1 MKFHVIDREDWNR
14 EQYFEQYLKLKCTFS
29 MTVNVD
35 ITMLLEE
42 VYQKGIKF
50 YPVFIYLISRIV
62 NNHKKFRTCF
72 NDEGVLG
79 YWEEM
84 IPSYTI
90 FHKDDKSFSSIWTDY
105 SSYFRTFYKNY
116 EDDMRCYASVHGLF
130 TKENI
135 PPNVFPISS
144 IPWTSFTGFNLNIN
158 NDENFLLPIITCG
171 KYFNEGNKVM
181 LPVSLQVH
189 HSVCDGYDASKFI
202 EDLQQLSNTCND
214 WLK

>member
-14 EQYFEQYLKLKCTFS
+14 EQYFEHYLKLKCTFS

-50 YPVFIYLISRIV
+50 YPVFIYLISRVV

-84 IPSYTI
+84 IPNYTI

-105 SSYFRTFYKNY
+105 SSDFRTFYKNY
-116 EDDMRCYASVHGLF
+116 EDDMRCYANVHGLF

-158 NDENFLLPIITCG
+158 NDEKFLLPIITCG

-181 LPVSLQVH
+181 LPVSL
-189 HSVCDGYDASKFI
+189 
-202 EDLQQLSNTCND
+202 
-214 WLK
+214 

>member
-14 EQYFEQYLKLKCTFS
+14 ERYFEHYLKLKCTFS

-50 YPVFIYLISRIV
+50 YPVFIYLISRVV

-72 NDEGVLG
+72 NDEGVVG

-105 SSYFRTFYKNY
+105 SSDFRTFYKKY
-116 EDDMRCYASVHGLF
+116 EDDMRYYASVHGLF

-202 EDLQQLSNTCND
+202 EDLQQLSNTCNE

>member
-1 MKFHVIDREDWNR
+1 
-14 EQYFEQYLKLKCTFS
+14 
-29 MTVNVD
+29 TVNVD

-50 YPVFIYLISRIV
+50 YPVFIYLISRVV

-105 SSYFRTFYKNY
+105 SSDFRTFYKNY

-189 HSVCDGYDASKFI
+189 HSVCDGYDASQFI

>member
-1 MKFHVIDREDWNR
+1 MKFHVIDREKWNR
-14 EQYFEQYLKLKCTFS
+14 EQYFEHYLKLKCTFS
-29 MTVNVD
+29 MTVHVD
-35 ITMLLEE
+35 ITRLLKELH
-42 VYQKGIKF
+42 QKGIKF
-50 YPVFIYLISRIV
+50 YPVFIYLISKVV
-62 NNHKKFRTCF
+62 NNHKEFRTSF
-72 NDEGVLG
+72 NEEGALG

-105 SSYFRTFYKNY
+105 SSDFHIFYRNY
-116 EDDMRCYASVHGLF
+116 EEDMRLYTNVHGLF

-144 IPWTSFTGFNLNIN
+144 IPWASFTGFNLNIN
-158 NDENFLLPIITCG
+158 NDGDFLLPIITCG
-171 KYFNEGNKVM
+171 KYFNEENKVM

-189 HSVCDGYDASKFI
+189 HSVCDGYHASRFI
-202 EDLQQLSNTCND
+202 EDLQELSNSCNE

>member
-14 EQYFEQYLKLKCTFS
+14 EQHFEHYLKLKCTFS

-35 ITMLLEE
+35 ITMLLGE

-50 YPVFIYLISRIV
+50 YPVFIYLISRVV

-72 NDEGVLG
+72 NDEGVVG

-105 SSYFRTFYKNY
+105 SSDFRTFYNNY

-171 KYFNEGNKVM
+171 KYFNDGNKVM
-181 LPVSLQVH
+181 LPVSL
-189 HSVCDGYDASKFI
+189 
-202 EDLQQLSNTCND
+202 
-214 WLK
+214 

>member
-14 EQYFEQYLKLKCTFS
+14 EQYFEHYLKLKCTFS

-144 IPWTSFTGFNLNIN
+144 IPWTSFTEFNLNIN

>member
-14 EQYFEQYLKLKCTFS
+14 EQYFEHYLKLKCTFS

-42 VYQKGIKF
+42 LYQKGIKF
-50 YPVFIYLISRIV
+50 YPVFIYLISRVV

-90 FHKDDKSFSSIWTDY
+90 FHKDDKSFSSIWRDY
-105 SSYFRTFYKNY
+105 SGDFRTFYKNY
-116 EDDMRCYASVHGLF
+116 EDDMRCYASVHGCF
-130 TKENI
+130 MKENI

-202 EDLQQLSNTCND
+202 EDLQQLSNTCNE

>member
-14 EQYFEQYLKLKCTFS
+14 EQYFEHYLKLKCTFS

>member
-1 MKFHVIDREDWNR
+1 MRFHIIDRENWNR
-14 EQYFEQYLKLKCTFS
+14 EQYFEYYLKLKCTFS

-35 ITMLLEE
+35 ITRLLKELH
-42 VYQKGIKF
+42 QKGIKF
-50 YPVFIYLISRIV
+50 YPVFIYLISKVV
-62 NNHKKFRTCF
+62 NNHKEFRTSF
-72 NDEGVLG
+72 NDEGALG

-105 SSYFRTFYKNY
+105 SSDFHIFYKNY
-116 EDDMRCYASVHGLF
+116 EEDMRLYTNVHGLF

-144 IPWTSFTGFNLNIN
+144 IPWSSFTGFNLNIN
-158 NDENFLLPIITCG
+158 NDGDFLLPIITCG
-171 KYFNEGNKVM
+171 KYFNEENKVM

-189 HSVCDGYDASKFI
+189 HSVCDGYHASRFL
-202 EDLQQLSNTCND
+202 EDLQQLISNCNK

>member
-14 EQYFEQYLKLKCTFS
+14 EQYFEHYLKLKCTFS

-62 NNHKKFRTCF
+62 NNHRKFRTCF

-202 EDLQQLSNTCND
+202 EDLQQLSNTCNE

>member
-1 MKFHVIDREDWNR
+1 MKFHAIDRENWNR
-14 EQYFEQYLKLKCTFS
+14 EQYFEHYLKLKCTFS
-29 MTVNVD
+29 MTMNVD
-35 ITMLLEE
+35 ITMVLEE
-42 VYQKGIKF
+42 IRQKGIKF
-50 YPVFIYLISRIV
+50 YPTFIYLISRVI
-62 NNHKKFRTCF
+62 NKHKEFRICF
-72 NDEGVLG
+72 NEDGVLG

-105 SSYFRTFYKNY
+105 ARDFRIFYKNY
-116 EDDMRCYASVHGLF
+116 EEDMRYYSNIHGLF

-144 IPWTSFTGFNLNIN
+144 IPWASFTGFNLNIN
-158 NDENFLLPIITCG
+158 DDGDFLLPIITFG
-171 KYFNEGNKVM
+171 KYFNDGNKVM

-189 HSVCDGYDASKFI
+189 HAVCDGYHASQFI
-202 EDLQQLSNTCND
+202 EGIQELANTCNE

>member
-14 EQYFEQYLKLKCTFS
+14 EQYFEHYLKLKCTFS

-42 VYQKGIKF
+42 LYQKGIKF
-50 YPVFIYLISRIV
+50 YPVFIYLISRVV

-105 SSYFRTFYKNY
+105 SSDFRTFYKNY
-116 EDDMRCYASVHGLF
+116 EDDMRCYASVHGFF

-144 IPWTSFTGFNLNIN
+144 ISWTSFTGFNLNIN

-189 HSVCDGYDASKFI
+189 HSVCDGYDASQFI
-202 EDLQQLSNTCND
+202 EDLQQLSNTCNE

>member
-14 EQYFEQYLKLKCTFS
+14 EQYFEHYLKLKCTFS

-35 ITMLLEE
+35 ITMLLGE

-50 YPVFIYLISRIV
+50 YPVFIYLISRVV

-105 SSYFRTFYKNY
+105 SSDFRTFYNNY
-116 EDDMRCYASVHGLF
+116 EDDMRCYANVHGLF

-144 IPWTSFTGFNLNIN
+144 IPWISFTGFNLNIN

-189 HSVCDGYDASKFI
+189 HSVCDGYDGSQFI
-202 EDLQQLSNTCND
+202 EDLQQLSNTCNE

>member
-1 MKFHVIDREDWNR
+1 MKFHVIDRENWNR
-14 EQYFEQYLKLKCTFS
+14 EQYFEHYLELKCTFS

-35 ITMLLEE
+35 ITLLIEK
-42 VYQKGIKF
+42 VHQKGIKF
-50 YPVFIYLISRIV
+50 YPTFIYIISRII
-62 NNHKKFRTCF
+62 NKHKEFRTCF

-105 SSYFRTFYKNY
+105 SSDFRTFYKNY
-116 EDDMRCYASVHGLF
+116 EDDMRNYANVHGLF

-144 IPWTSFTGFNLNIN
+144 IPWTSFTGFNIN
-158 NDENFLLPIITCG
+158 NDADYLLPIITCG
-171 KYFNEGNKVM
+171 KYFNEKIR
-181 LPVSLQVH
+181 LCYQFH
-189 HSVCDGYDASKFI
+189 CKFI
-202 EDLQQLSNTCND
+202 IRFVMDIMQVDL
-214 WLK
+214 

>member
-14 EQYFEQYLKLKCTFS
+14 EQYFEQYLKWKCTFS

>member
-1 MKFHVIDREDWNR
+1 MIEKIDR
-14 EQYFEQYLKLKCTFS
+14 EQYFEHYLKLKCTFS

-50 YPVFIYLISRIV
+50 YPVFIYLISRVV

-84 IPSYTI
+84 IPNYTI

-105 SSYFRTFYKNY
+105 SSDFRTFYKNY
-116 EDDMRCYASVHGLF
+116 EDDMRCYANVHGLF

-158 NDENFLLPIITCG
+158 NDEKFLLPIITCG

-189 HSVCDGYDASKFI
+189 HSVCDGYDASQIYKKI
-202 EDLQQLSNTCND
+202 YSS
-214 WLK
+214 

>member
-14 EQYFEQYLKLKCTFS
+14 EQYFEYYLKLKCTFS

-35 ITMLLEE
+35 ITMLLGE

-50 YPVFIYLISRIV
+50 YPVFIYLISRVV
-62 NNHKKFRTCF
+62 NNYKKFRTCF

-105 SSYFRTFYKNY
+105 SSDFRTFYNNY
-116 EDDMRCYASVHGLF
+116 EDDMRCYANVHGLF

-189 HSVCDGYDASKFI
+189 HSVCDGYDASQFI
-202 EDLQQLSNTCND
+202 EDLQQLSNTCNE

>member
-14 EQYFEQYLKLKCTFS
+14 ERYFEHYFKLKCTFS

-50 YPVFIYLISRIV
+50 YPVFIYLISRVV

-90 FHKDDKSFSSIWTDY
+90 FHKDDKSFSSIWMDY
-105 SSYFRTFYKNY
+105 SGDFRTFYKNY
-116 EDDMRCYASVHGLF
+116 EDDMRCYASVHGFF

-189 HSVCDGYDASKFI
+189 HSVCDGYDASQFI
-202 EDLQQLSNTCND
+202 EDLQQLSNTCNE

>member
-14 EQYFEQYLKLKCTFS
+14 EQYFEHYLKLKCTFS

-42 VYQKGIKF
+42 VYKKGIKF
-50 YPVFIYLISRIV
+50 YPVFIYLISRVV

-105 SSYFRTFYKNY
+105 SRDFRTFYKNY
-116 EDDMRCYASVHGLF
+116 EDDTRCYASVHGFF

>member
-1 MKFHVIDREDWNR
+1 MRFHIIDRENWNR
-14 EQYFEQYLKLKCTFS
+14 EQYFEHYLKLKCTFS

-35 ITMLLEE
+35 ITRLLKELH
-42 VYQKGIKF
+42 QKGIKF
-50 YPVFIYLISRIV
+50 YPVFIYLISKVV
-62 NNHKKFRTCF
+62 NNHKEFRTSF
-72 NDEGVLG
+72 NDEGALG

-105 SSYFRTFYKNY
+105 SSDFHIFYKNY
-116 EDDMRCYASVHGLF
+116 EEDMRLYINVHGLF
-130 TKENI
+130 PKENI

-144 IPWTSFTGFNLNIN
+144 IPWASFTGFNLNIN
-158 NDENFLLPIITCG
+158 NEGDFLLPIITCG
-171 KYFNEGNKVM
+171 KYFNEENKVM

-189 HSVCDGYDASKFI
+189 HSVCDGYHASRFL
-202 EDLQQLSNTCND
+202 EDLQQLISNCNK

>member
-1 MKFHVIDREDWNR
+1 MKFHVIDREDWSR
-14 EQYFEQYLKLKCTFS
+14 EQYFEHYLKLKCTFS

-50 YPVFIYLISRIV
+50 YPVFIYLISRVV

-105 SSYFRTFYKNY
+105 SSDFRTFYKNY

-144 IPWTSFTGFNLNIN
+144 IPWNSFTGFNLNIN

-189 HSVCDGYDASKFI
+189 HSVCDGYDASQFI